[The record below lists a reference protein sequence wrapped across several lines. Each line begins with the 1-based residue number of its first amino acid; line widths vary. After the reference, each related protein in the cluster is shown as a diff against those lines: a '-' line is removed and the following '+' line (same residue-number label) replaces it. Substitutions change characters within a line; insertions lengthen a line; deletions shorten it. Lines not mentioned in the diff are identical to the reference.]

1 METSSVASNG
11 YPRSSASPAYFDI
24 SHRRDIDGLR
34 ALAALS
40 VVAVHTVHKTIPG
53 GGSGVDMFFVLS
65 GFLISGI
72 ILRALVACNN

>member
-1 METSSVASNG
+1 
-11 YPRSSASPAYFDI
+11 
-24 SHRRDIDGLR
+24 
-34 ALAALS
+34 

-72 ILRALVACNN
+72 ILRALVRGEFTFSGFYARRIRRIFPALIVVLVTVWVVGSVVLLPVDGG